1 MTGVLCYRP
10 VAGTGK
16 TYHSGLITGAVA
28 LHTFAEIIRNQ
39 YNQAIDIVIEDAF
52 RLPPNSPVQ
61 EILKTLENPYFIRM
75 GS

>member
-1 MTGVLCYRP
+1 MTGGLCYRP

-39 YNQAIDIVIEDAF
+39 HNQAIDIVIEDAF
-52 RLPPNSPVQ
+52 RLPLNSLVQ
-61 EILKTLENPYFIRM
+61 EILRSLEDLFFIGT